1 MMTIPGIPV
10 IYYGDE
16 IGDPGGNDPDNRR
29 MMRFENLSD
38 QEQLNRATTEKLVHL
53 RRNSMALL
61 FGDFN
66 WLATSEKIMS
76 YRRSYFQDQVWV
88 VFNKSAEVQKID
100 IGEVPASTKTNFTGK
115 IEFENKQ
122 ATLTLNPHSF
132 EILTSSTS
140 N

>member
-1 MMTIPGIPV
+1 
-10 IYYGDE
+10 
-16 IGDPGGNDPDNRR
+16 
-29 MMRFENLSD
+29 
-38 QEQLNRATTEKLVHL
+38 
-53 RRNSMALL
+53 MALL

-115 IEFENKQ
+115 IEFENKK